1 MSSFEA
7 RCQQIDQLCQK
18 MDAMMERF
26 NSLMDAFDARTSQ
39 SAQRHND
46 PALDDLRGQ
55 VRGQVNGLQD
65 THSVE
70 RSNESPESDAD
81 DVESLPDH
89 REQQPSGHLVADAQG
104 KLRYRNHEPQIEP
117 RLPSMIDMSAARTI

>member
-18 MDAMMERF
+18 MDAMMEKF
-26 NSLMDAFDARTSQ
+26 NSLMDAFDTRTSQ
-39 SAQRHND
+39 SAQRNND
-46 PALDDLRGQ
+46 PALDDL
-55 VRGQVNGLQD
+55 RGQVNGLQD

-70 RSNESPESDAD
+70 RSNETPES

-104 KLRYRNHEPQIEP
+104 KLRYRNHEPRIEP
-117 RLPSMIDMSAARTI
+117 RLPSMTDMSAARTI